1 MIGYTPE
8 AVRDVVRHQTRLR
21 HFSKK
26 SAEAFDLRLALAEV
40 RIVRRPKTYR
50 VLHDGETRRYSFR
63 INRTTYLIDYRLDA
77 AHIVVLRV
85 WHGHQD
91 RPE

>member
-8 AVRDVVRHQTRLR
+8 AARDLVRHQTHLSQ
-21 HFSKK
+21 FSDK
-26 SAEAFDLRLALAEV
+26 SAQAFLSRLTLAEA
-40 RIVRRPKTYR
+40 RTARRPKTYR
-50 VLHDGETRRYSFR
+50 VLHDRETRRYSFR
-63 INRTTYLIDYRLDA
+63 INRTTYLIDYRIDA

-85 WHGHQD
+85 WHGRQD